1 MSSRELPMVG
11 DGTLL
16 PHVTRPVLLAV
27 HGEPAIACALERP
40 LRREFASR
48 GYEAMCVDTASSA
61 IDLLR
66 ILKERGEDV
75 ALLVTDQRLSGTTG
89 LDLIGEARKL
99 HPTVRTVLLVDAS
112 DMQAAVEATGGGS
125 LDYFLVRPL
134 TTPEE
139 QLLPVAADLLDD
151 WERWVDAGA
160 QAVRVVGRRTV
171 EARAVLRFLDGND
184 VHRQFLDL
192 DSDARARLL
201 LDGRPEDS
209 LRLPLVVLGDGTRL
223 EAPTALE
230 LARAL
235 GLPTRPRRDFYDLV
249 VVGGGPAGL
258 AAAVYGASEG
268 LGTLLIEREAPGGQ
282 AGQSSRIE
290 NYLGFPSGL
299 RGSDLTQRAVRQA
312 SRFDAEIVRL
322 CEATSLAADGAARVV
337 RLGDG
342 SELRC
347 HCALIACG
355 VTYRRLQAPGIED
368 LAGRG
373 VFYGAMPA
381 DASEYAGA
389 DVFIVGGANSAG
401 QAALHFAA
409 HARKVSLIV
418 RADSL
423 AKGMSTYLVDRVLAT
438 ENIEVLTRTTVV
450 GASGEVALE
459 SLTLANAST
468 GTIDSVPAGAVFMF
482 IGATPNTS
490 WLATTLL
497 RDERDFL
504 LTGRDLVADGGRPG
518 QWPLDRDPFPLET
531 NVPGVYVAGD
541 VRHGS
546 TKRVAAAVGE
556 GSMAVQL
563 VHQHLR
569 DLR

>member
-75 ALLVTDQRLSGTTG
+75 AILVTDQRLSGTTG

-209 LRLPLVVLGDGTRL
+209 LRLPLVVLGD
-223 EAPTALE
+223 
-230 LARAL
+230 
-235 GLPTRPRRDFYDLV
+235 
-249 VVGGGPAGL
+249 
-258 AAAVYGASEG
+258 
-268 LGTLLIEREAPGGQ
+268 
-282 AGQSSRIE
+282 
-290 NYLGFPSGL
+290 
-299 RGSDLTQRAVRQA
+299 
-312 SRFDAEIVRL
+312 
-322 CEATSLAADGAARVV
+322 
-337 RLGDG
+337 
-342 SELRC
+342 
-347 HCALIACG
+347 
-355 VTYRRLQAPGIED
+355 
-368 LAGRG
+368 
-373 VFYGAMPA
+373 
-381 DASEYAGA
+381 
-389 DVFIVGGANSAG
+389 
-401 QAALHFAA
+401 
-409 HARKVSLIV
+409 
-418 RADSL
+418 
-423 AKGMSTYLVDRVLAT
+423 
-438 ENIEVLTRTTVV
+438 
-450 GASGEVALE
+450 
-459 SLTLANAST
+459 
-468 GTIDSVPAGAVFMF
+468 
-482 IGATPNTS
+482 
-490 WLATTLL
+490 
-497 RDERDFL
+497 
-504 LTGRDLVADGGRPG
+504 
-518 QWPLDRDPFPLET
+518 
-531 NVPGVYVAGD
+531 
-541 VRHGS
+541 
-546 TKRVAAAVGE
+546 
-556 GSMAVQL
+556 
-563 VHQHLR
+563 
-569 DLR
+569 